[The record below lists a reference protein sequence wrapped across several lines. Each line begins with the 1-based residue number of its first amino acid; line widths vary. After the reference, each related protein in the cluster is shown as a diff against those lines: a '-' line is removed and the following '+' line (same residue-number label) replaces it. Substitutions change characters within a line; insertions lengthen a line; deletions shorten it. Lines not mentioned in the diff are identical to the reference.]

1 MKMISLVF
9 KNRRMT
15 QQPKY
20 QYFTYE
26 QNNGI
31 ICLVMFSKDF
41 EQRNGVLKIFS
52 FSQQIYFFSK
62 YILNTYPNRNL
73 S

>member
-31 ICLVMFSKDF
+31 NMPSNVFKRF
-41 EQRNGVLKIFS
+41 
-52 FSQQIYFFSK
+52 
-62 YILNTYPNRNL
+62 
-73 S
+73 